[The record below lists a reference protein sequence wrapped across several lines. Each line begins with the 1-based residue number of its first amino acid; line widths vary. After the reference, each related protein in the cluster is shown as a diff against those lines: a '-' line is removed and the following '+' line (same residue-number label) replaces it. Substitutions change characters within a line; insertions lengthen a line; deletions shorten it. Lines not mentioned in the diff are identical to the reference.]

1 VNYSMEQM
9 PVQEQKL
16 SVSPFYALKRYRV
29 KSIARSV
36 FSLAISDVVVVSFRK
51 SGRTWL
57 RLMLS
62 KILTEQHKI
71 AEMKLDTEYMTLFK
85 ALPNVMFSQAGSTQ
99 RNNNLDFRKLYRG
112 KKVVLMVRD
121 PRAVM
126 VSLYH
131 DYNSRKVW
139 KEGKTIS
146 EFIRDQDWGLA
157 QVVRFMNLWAEELQ
171 HRNDILVLKYEDL
184 YLETMQEM
192 KRFLNYIPLAA
203 EDAVIESAVH
213 FGSAKNMRKMEEQKT
228 FNDARMLPAN
238 AADPNSYTARKCK
251 LGSFREELAAE
262 DLSYITEQM
271 KLQLN
276 PIFGY
281 EE

>member
-1 VNYSMEQM
+1 MEQV
-9 PVQEQKL
+9 PVQQQKL

-29 KSIARSV
+29 KSIARSA

-62 KILTEQHKI
+62 KILTEQHKMGEI
-71 AEMKLDTEYMTLFK
+71 KLDTEYMTLFK
-85 ALPNVMFSQAGSTQ
+85 PLPNVMFSQAGSTQ

-112 KKVVLMVRD
+112 KKVVLMIRD
-121 PRAVM
+121 PRAVL

-146 EFIRDQDWGLA
+146 EFNRDPDWGLA
-157 QVVRFMNLWAEELQ
+157 QVLRFMNLWAEELK
-171 HRNDILVLKYEDL
+171 HKNDILVLKYEDL

-192 KRFLNYIPLAA
+192 KRFLAYLPLTA
-203 EDAVIESAVH
+203 DDTVIESAIV

-271 KLQLN
+271 KLQLD

-281 EE
+281 NDAE